1 MKKVVRV
8 DPKFYEELVAAQKER
23 DNLRKAYQEVNERG
37 EMIRRTLQDEIRALQ
52 SRVETLT
59 NTNKDLNAVKAL
71 AEQFAREKDE
81 MSKAL
86 VKLTLRFEELIEKYH
101 EVTRHKA

>member
-1 MKKVVRV
+1 MKIKFVRV
-8 DPKFYEELVAAQKER
+8 DPKFYDELVAAQKER

-37 EMIRRTLQDEIRALQ
+37 EMIQRSLKDEIRALQ
-52 SRVETLT
+52 SRVEIGAKSTQDF
-59 NTNKDLNAVKAL
+59 NTVKAL
-71 AEQFAREKDE
+71 AEKFALEKDE

-101 EVTRHKA
+101 ESTR